1 MNGIV
6 YIYKNGVLVDITKN
20 IVVQSGMAQTINLLT
35 GKSTLF
41 FKNLAIGS
49 SSTALSPTQTTLVS
63 QIAIAGATISIGT
76 TSFSGDTAIYQTSF
90 TFSTSYA
97 VREMGIF
104 SSTSGGI
111 MLNRALLNVSVVN
124 GDTLDI
130 AWQII
135 I

>member
-1 MNGIV
+1 
-6 YIYKNGVLVDITKN
+6 
-20 IVVQSGMAQTINLLT
+20 
-35 GKSTLF
+35 
-41 FKNLAIGS
+41 LAIGS
-49 SSTALSPTQTTLVS
+49 SSTALSPTQTALVS